1 MYSNYDQGRIH
12 HDCKFHDPRGKSS
25 CARAWPY
32 KAYSKIA
39 LFFFN
44 IFSQAWFRQ
53 TQYIVIITNEKSTKI
68 VNFNDLR
75 ARVSCARAWTYKS
88 YSENKVIQ
96 IEFQISGKDV
106 ETPNLYSPVVFLFV
120 QQQKN

>member
-1 MYSNYDQGRIH
+1 MTKEGSTIIVSFMIPG
-12 HDCKFHDPRGKSS
+12 
-25 CARAWPY
+25 ARVLVLGY
-32 KAYSKIA
+32 GHIKHIVKLHY
-39 LFFFN
+39 FFFN